1 MEMSIIV
8 KTTTRLLAPLMLLF
22 GIYIIIT
29 GHLNPGGGFQGGVI
43 VGSVFLL
50 FFIAFGM
57 REGKFS
63 ENIASLMED
72 VSALLLV
79 GVGLLGVLVGKAFF
93 SNFLLG
99 SKILNTGTIPLVNTL
114 IGLKVGAAFIV
125 LFYTFFKYVERRS

>member
-43 VGSVFLL
+43 IGSVFLL

-79 GVGLLGVLVGKAFF
+79 GVGILGVLVGKAFF
-93 SNFLLG
+93 SNFLLD
-99 SKILNTGTIPLVNTL
+99 SKIINTGTIPLINTL